1 MKKDVKMYN
10 VMMKELKEYFQ
21 AFDKENDRTYA
32 ITKIAKEVIRVGQW
46 GFMYYENSPY
56 TQSFDYTQDIQPEY
70 TIPRMQ
76 ELMIMAADTLKL
88 DYNTFVDIIEKIFEW
103 GLYGEDGDEHFAMP
117 TTREAMV
124 IVAFELYKH

>member
-1 MKKDVKMYN
+1 MKDVKMYN

-32 ITKIAKEVIRVGQW
+32 IAKIAKEIIRIGQW
-46 GFMYYENSPY
+46 GFLYYESPY
-56 TQSFDYTQDIQPEY
+56 VQSFDYTRDIQPEY
-70 TIPRMQ
+70 TIPRMM
-76 ELMIMAADTLKL
+76 ELMGMAADILKL
-88 DYNTFVDIIEKIFEW
+88 DYNLFVDIIEAVFLS
-103 GLYGEDGDEHFAMP
+103 GLYGEEGDEHFAMP